1 MKYIY
6 INTVNNSVS
15 IKNKK
20 NRLIKKYEN
29 ISRNNIELLNST
41 KLLIFALNKIFV
53 MDKNHYNDEEYIFN
67 ISDEKLITYL
77 KTEYDFFYEKINKD
91 WKNELDNKTLS
102 ELGRLL
108 SLLNKIPFKNVLYWI
123 EDEEYIRNEKYEKY
137 AKMQSEYDEAIQKLL
152 HHIQGLKDKELE
164 SDYCIS
170 LIKEIRRVRLERE
183 KVKKEIRKID
193 KGE

>member
-1 MKYIY
+1 M
-6 INTVNNSVS
+6 
-15 IKNKK
+15 
-20 NRLIKKYEN
+20 
-29 ISRNNIELLNST
+29 
-41 KLLIFALNKIFV
+41 
-53 MDKNHYNDEEYIFN
+53 
-67 ISDEKLITYL
+67 
-77 KTEYDFFYEKINKD
+77 
-91 WKNELDNKTLS
+91 DNKTLS